1 MDMRMMRENFN
12 YKRRKKRL
20 KSRNEVRNR
29 DCKNILTVVALK
41 NWESSLSFYYVRK
54 QAALILHYLL
64 NYRDDKSIVLLFL
77 CSKFG
82 DFFYFQFIFV
92 LQLKNVVIIIYK
104 TPQHSQW
111 CFISIVL
118 SLIYLHSEHSKEEK
132 QAEMAS

>member
-1 MDMRMMRENFN
+1 MMRENFS
-12 YKRRKKRL
+12 YKRRTKRL

-54 QAALILHYLL
+54 QTALILHYLL
-64 NYRDDKSIVLLFL
+64 NYRDDLLFL

-82 DFFYFQFIFV
+82 DFLYFQFFFV
-92 LQLKNVVIIIYK
+92 LQLKNVVITIYK
-104 TPQHSQW
+104 TPQHSQR